1 MLLSE
6 PFTYGELGIQKIFA
20 ILSRSMLCSSMWWL
34 SVGTFFVS
42 LILTRLW
49 LGFQQRKRFGQP
61 IRDYGPEIHTH
72 KKGTPTAGGISL
84 VLAFFISWA
93 VLALLDRSALSAK
106 ALFVGAATLGFGL
119 IGLLDDALKIS
130 QRHAQG
136 LPGRYKL
143 LFQGIVCGFGAW
155 AALALELLPP
165 LRIPFVSETLALPP
179 AFSVGLIFLIFFS
192 TVNAFNETDGLDGL
206 LTGVTLIALG
216 TYGVILYLQSEIALL
231 QIAML
236 AAMAL
241 LGFLWWNAHPA
252 RIILGDT
259 GSFALGGLVGALALV
274 TGTALFLPLIAL
286 IPVIETLS
294 VIIQVLSFKL
304 FKKRVFKVSPLH
316 HHFEKAKGVDYEY
329 LLPNQ
334 EWPEVLITLRFW
346 IIAVIGAVLGVLAY
360 R

>member
-1 MLLSE
+1 
-6 PFTYGELGIQKIFA
+6 
-20 ILSRSMLCSSMWWL
+20 MWWL
-34 SVGTFFVS
+34 SVGTFLVS
-42 LILTRLW
+42 LILTYLWFRL
-49 LGFQQRKRFGQP
+49 QERKRFGQP
-61 IRDYGPEIHTH
+61 IREYGPEIHIH

-84 VLAFFISWA
+84 LVAFFGSWA
-93 VLALLDRSALSAK
+93 LLALYDRATLSAQ

-119 IGLLDDALKIS
+119 IGLLDDGLKIL

-143 LFQGIVCGFGAW
+143 LLQALVCTGLAW
-155 AALALELLPP
+155 AALSVEILPSVRVPFSGAAFVLSPALG
-165 LRIPFVSETLALPP
+165 
-179 AFSVGLIFLIFFS
+179 VGLIFLIFFS

-206 LTGVTLIALG
+206 LAGVTLLALG
-216 TYGVILYLQSEIALL
+216 AYGVILSLQGEFALL
-231 QIAML
+231 QITLIAT
-236 AAMAL
+236 MAV

-252 RIILGDT
+252 KIILGDT

-294 VIIQVLSFKL
+294 VIVQVISFKL

-316 HHFEKAKGVDYEY
+316 HHFERAKGVDYEF

-346 IIAVIGAVLGVLAY
+346 IVAVIGAVLGLLAY

>member
-1 MLLSE
+1 MLLS
-6 PFTYGELGIQKIFA
+6 
-20 ILSRSMLCSSMWWL
+20 MHWL
-34 SVGTFFVS
+34 SVGAFFVS
-42 LILTRLW
+42 LIVTRLW
-49 LGFQQRKRFGQP
+49 LGMQERKRFGQP

-72 KKGTPTAGGISL
+72 KQGTPTAGGISL
-84 VLAFFISWA
+84 LLAFFISWA
-93 VLALLDRSALSAK
+93 ALALLNQSAFSPK

-119 IGLLDDALKIS
+119 IGLLDDGLKIS

-143 LFQGIVCGFGAW
+143 LLQGIVCGLLAW
-155 AALALELLPP
+155 AVLSLDILPP
-165 LRIPFVSETLALPP
+165 LRIPFVGETLALSP
-179 AFSVGLIFLIFFS
+179 ALTVGLIFLIFLS

-206 LTGVTLIALG
+206 LAGVTLITLG
-216 TYGVILYLQSEIALL
+216 AYGVILYLQNEIALL
-231 QIAML
+231 QIATL

-252 RIILGDT
+252 KIILGDT

-316 HHFEKAKGVDYEY
+316 HHFERAKGIDYEY

-346 IIAVIGAVLGVLAY
+346 IIAALGAVLGLVAY

>member
-1 MLLSE
+1 
-6 PFTYGELGIQKIFA
+6 
-20 ILSRSMLCSSMWWL
+20 MWWL

-49 LGFQQRKRFGQP
+49 LGFQERKRFGQP

-84 VLAFFISWA
+84 MLAFFGSWA
-93 VLALLDRSALSAK
+93 LLFLFDYAVLSAQT
-106 ALFVGAATLGFGL
+106 LFVGAATLSFGL
-119 IGLLDDALKIS
+119 IGLLDDGLKIS
-130 QRHAQG
+130 QRHARG

-143 LFQGIVCGFGAW
+143 LLQGIVCGLLAW
-155 AALALELLPP
+155 AVLSLEILPS
-165 LRIPFVSETLALPP
+165 LRIPFVSETLALSP
-179 AFSVGLIFLIFFS
+179 ALTVGLIFLIFFS

-206 LTGVTLIALG
+206 LAGVTLIALWA
-216 TYGVILYLQSEIALL
+216 YGVILSLQNEIALL
-231 QIAML
+231 QIVTL

-252 RIILGDT
+252 KIILGDT

-274 TGTALFLPLIAL
+274 TGTAFLLPLIAL

-294 VIIQVLSFKL
+294 VIIQVISFKI

-316 HHFEKAKGVDYEY
+316 HHFEKATGIDYEY

-334 EWPEVLITLRFW
+334 EWPEPLITLRFW
-346 IIAVIGAVLGVLAY
+346 VIAALGAVLGLLAY

>member
-1 MLLSE
+1 
-6 PFTYGELGIQKIFA
+6 
-20 ILSRSMLCSSMWWL
+20 MWWL
-34 SVGTFFVS
+34 SLGAFSAS

-49 LGFQQRKRFGQP
+49 LGLQERRNIGQP

-72 KKGTPTAGGISL
+72 KKGTPTAGGVSL
-84 VLAFFISWA
+84 LFVFCISWA
-93 VLALLDRSALSAK
+93 ALALLDHSALSSK

-119 IGLLDDALKIS
+119 IGLLDDGLKIS

-143 LFQGIVCGFGAW
+143 LLQGTVCGFLAW
-155 AALALELLPP
+155 AVLSLEMLPP
-165 LRIPFVSETLALPP
+165 LRVPFVGETLVLSPAL
-179 AFSVGLIFLIFFS
+179 AVGLIFLIFLS

-206 LTGVTLIALG
+206 LAGVTLIALG
-216 TYGVILYLQSEIALL
+216 AYGVILYLQKEITLL
-231 QIAML
+231 QITAL

-252 RIILGDT
+252 KIILGDT
-259 GSFALGGLVGALALV
+259 GSFALGGLIGALALV
-274 TGTALFLPLIAL
+274 TGTALLLPLIAL

-316 HHFEKAKGVDYEY
+316 HHFEKARGIDYEF

-334 EWPEVLITLRFW
+334 EWPENLITLRFW
-346 IIAVIGAVLGVLAY
+346 IIALLGMIIGLLGY

>member
-1 MLLSE
+1 M
-6 PFTYGELGIQKIFA
+6 Q
-20 ILSRSMLCSSMWWL
+20 WL

-49 LGFQQRKRFGQP
+49 LGLQERKRFGQP

-72 KKGTPTAGGISL
+72 KKGIPTAGGISL
-84 VLAFFISWA
+84 LLVFFASWFI
-93 VLALLDRSALSAK
+93 LALFDHAALTPK
-106 ALFVGAATLGFGL
+106 ALFVGVATLGFGL
-119 IGLLDDALKIS
+119 IGLLDDGLKIF
-130 QRHAQG
+130 QKHAQG
-136 LPGRYKL
+136 LAGRYKL
-143 LFQGIVCGFGAW
+143 LLQGIVCVFLAW
-155 AALALELLPP
+155 AALSFEILSP
-165 LRIPFVSETLALPP
+165 LRVPFVREALTLSPALS
-179 AFSVGLIFLIFFS
+179 AGLIFLIFFS

-206 LTGVTLIALG
+206 LSGVTLIALG
-216 TYGVILYLQSEIALL
+216 AYGVILYLQNETTLL
-231 QIAML
+231 QITAL

-252 RIILGDT
+252 QIILGDT

-274 TGTALFLPLIAL
+274 TGTALLLPLIAL

-294 VIIQVLSFKL
+294 VIIQVISFKL

-316 HHFEKAKGVDYEY
+316 HHFEKAKGIDYEY

-334 EWPEVLITLRFW
+334 EWPEVLITQRFW
-346 IIAVIGAVLGVLAY
+346 IIAVIGAVLALLAY

>member
-1 MLLSE
+1 
-6 PFTYGELGIQKIFA
+6 
-20 ILSRSMLCSSMWWL
+20 MWWL
-34 SVGTFFVS
+34 SLGTFFVS
-42 LILTRLW
+42 LILSRLW
-49 LGFQQRKRFGQP
+49 LGLQERKRIGQP

-72 KKGTPTAGGISL
+72 KKGTPTAGGAAL
-84 VLAFFISWA
+84 VLAFLGSWA
-93 VLALLDRSALSAK
+93 VLTLFDHEALGPK

-119 IGLLDDALKIS
+119 IGLLDDGLKIS

-143 LFQGIVCGFGAW
+143 LLQAIVGGALAW
-155 AALALELLPP
+155 AALALEIASSV
-165 LRIPFVSETLALPP
+165 RIPFIGGIVALSP
-179 AFSVGLIFLIFFS
+179 ALSVALIFLVFIS

-206 LTGVTLIALG
+206 LAGVTLIALG
-216 TYGVILYLQSEIALL
+216 AYGVILYLQNEITLVN
-231 QIAML
+231 IVML

-252 RIILGDT
+252 RLILGDT
-259 GSFALGGLVGALALV
+259 GSFVLGGLVGALALV
-274 TGTALFLPLIAL
+274 TGTALLLPLIAL

-294 VIIQVLSFKL
+294 VIVQVLSFKL

-316 HHFEKAKGVDYEY
+316 HHFERAKGVDYEF

-346 IIAVIGAVLGVLAY
+346 IIAAVGAVLGLLAY